1 MPKKGGKRV
10 SVADDYDDE
19 YDYDNEYEMMTMFIL
34 YRVDV

>member
-10 SVADDYDDE
+10 SVADD